1 MEEWTMTNQV
11 IPKVEN
17 SLKVLLVSDLEKS
30 KNYYRDVLGCE
41 VTDWWAI
48 RDGLNGLG
56 FKLLEAE
63 SKDDVRPNK
72 APKGSKYASD
82 VYAYVA
88 NWEELDALFH
98 ELKSNGALVA
108 YEPYIQDFGWG
119 MWKEFAVNDVDGYTI
134 TFGAGSKQ

>member
-1 MEEWTMTNQV
+1 MTNQV
-11 IPKVEN
+11 KPIIEN

-41 VTDWWAI
+41 VTDWWAV

-56 FKLLEAE
+56 FKILQAE
-63 SKDDVRPNK
+63 SNEDVSPNK
-72 APKGSKYASD
+72 APRGSDYASD

-88 NWEELDALFH
+88 NWAELDALFD
-98 ELKSNGALVA
+98 ELKMKGAIVA

-119 MWKEFAVNDVDGYTI
+119 KWKEFAVNDLDGYTI
-134 TFGAGSKQ
+134 TFGANG